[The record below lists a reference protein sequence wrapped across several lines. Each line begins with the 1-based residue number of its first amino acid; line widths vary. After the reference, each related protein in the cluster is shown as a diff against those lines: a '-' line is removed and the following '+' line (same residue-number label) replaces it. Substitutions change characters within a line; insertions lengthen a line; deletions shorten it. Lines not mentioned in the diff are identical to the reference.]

1 MKLRAEKESFLK
13 ALNTIAGAINQRATL
28 PILSNILMETTKDQ
42 VRFTATDLELGI
54 VCDSPMDVL
63 EEGSITIPAKKLHE
77 IVKELPQGQ
86 FELSVAKNNA
96 VTIKN
101 ETSYFKLM
109 GLPKDDFPKLQEA
122 KKEEG
127 VEVEQKKLKESLNL
141 TLFAVSHDET
151 RYVLNGVLCI
161 IEKKNMKVVATDGR
175 RLAYDRKEIPSVG
188 DFKMEAVIPTKTVME
203 LTKVLGEQGTVKV
216 IPLGNQLMFSFG
228 EVRIISRL
236 IEGNF
241 PNYEQV
247 IPKDEKAALTVD
259 RQKLLAAVR
268 RASLLTSPEAQFI
281 KLDVSKNKVQ
291 VSSRSPNIGESREEV
306 EGETQGDEVVIGFN
320 PNYLIDVLR
329 NVDAEK
335 VSLSF
340 TNPDKPG
347 IVKGKEGYLCVI
359 MPMQIN

>member
-1 MKLRAEKESFLK
+1 M
-13 ALNTIAGAINQRATL
+13 I
-28 PILSNILMETTKDQ
+28 
-42 VRFTATDLELGI
+42 EL
-54 VCDSPMDVL
+54 
-63 EEGSITIPAKKLHE
+63 
-77 IVKELPQGQ
+77 
-86 FELSVAKNNA
+86 
-96 VTIKN
+96 
-101 ETSYFKLM
+101 
-109 GLPKDDFPKLQEA
+109 
-122 KKEEG
+122 
-127 VEVEQKKLKESLNL
+127 KLKL
-141 TLFAVSHDET
+141 
-151 RYVLNGVLCI
+151 
-161 IEKKNMKVVATDGR
+161 DG
-175 RLAYDRKEIPSVG
+175 YS
-188 DFKMEAVIPTKTVME
+188 
-203 LTKVLGEQGTVKV
+203 VKV